1 MLGEKKRLQRYAT
14 CTFAFSPVCNFTCMT
29 FRREFSLICYHCGDL
44 RRRFW
49 KSPNSC
55 FSRLFQNTRHIFW
68 DEKPS
73 WTLSVYV
80 NNKIEHFC
88 ITRAFQPLCFPWQK
102 VLGNIELKYAEAECM
117 GPIQSRKRWDK
128 FTKGRGTL
136 HRCTIEWKLK
146 KLFNNLSSTALL
158 EAKSYCIH
166 QFEYSGN
173 VGEQYCWI
181 SVWPPLLAL
190 YWVLG

>member
-49 KSPNSC
+49 KSQNSC
-55 FSRLFQNTRHIFW
+55 FSLFQTHNTSF
-68 DEKPS
+68 KVKNQS
-73 WTLSVYV
+73 WTWSVEV
-80 NNKIEHFC
+80 NNKIEKLKKHFWN
-88 ITRAFQPLCFPWQK
+88 THAFQPVCFPWQK

-136 HRCTIEWKLK
+136 HRCTIAWKWK
-146 KLFNNLSSTALL
+146 KYFSTTSPSGIHRLCWKQNLIVSASL
-158 EAKSYCIH
+158 SI
-166 QFEYSGN
+166 FR
-173 VGEQYCWI
+173 
-181 SVWPPLLAL
+181 
-190 YWVLG
+190 